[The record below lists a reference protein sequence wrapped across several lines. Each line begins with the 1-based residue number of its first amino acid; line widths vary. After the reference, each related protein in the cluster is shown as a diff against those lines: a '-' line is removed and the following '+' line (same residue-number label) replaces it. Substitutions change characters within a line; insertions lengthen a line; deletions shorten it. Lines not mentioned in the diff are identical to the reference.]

1 MSAGLTR
8 RRLLGFAA
16 AAPVCAKAATGASD
30 AGLTSLPQD
39 WDVIVIGSGLA
50 GLTAA
55 VTARES
61 GAERGLVLEKGP
73 LAGGHTLYSA
83 GSIAVLSPKRQKP
96 FGIEDSADLW
106 VQDARKAVR
115 RCRPRTSGAWRKEAR
130 RLSTGFSATASFS
143 PKRCIRRSAIFIR
156 EA

>member
-61 GAERGLVLEKGP
+61 GAEGNR
-73 LAGGHTLYSA
+73 
-83 GSIAVLSPKRQKP
+83 
-96 FGIEDSADLW
+96 DLW
-106 VQDARKAVR
+106 RHAECHRPSESGN
-115 RCRPRTSGAWRKEAR
+115 RCF
-130 RLSTGFSATASFS
+130 L
-143 PKRCIRRSAIFIR
+143 
-156 EA
+156 